1 MAPHL
6 LNLDGLDLAVNR
18 HRIAAYAGEIMPA
31 DQSRLESFG
40 PLVLAGILRNHRMP
54 PDDEAL
60 SSAVAVQWRDLLRA
74 AFKFPAMLPPLG
86 YGAGLHFDPAADTL
100 EFFCGF
106 VWRSTVRVPEGLQ
119 CVAIPGITCSVFRHT
134 GPLSRLR
141 HTLDA
146 IFGTA
151 LPLAG
156 LHRFDLAGDVPS
168 FILRSRPGFN
178 PLTGFGGVDVLV
190 PVREPALP

>member
-1 MAPHL
+1 
-6 LNLDGLDLAVNR
+6 
-18 HRIAAYAGEIMPA
+18 MPA

-40 PLVLAGILRNHRMP
+40 PRVLAGILRHHRMLS
-54 PDDEAL
+54 DDEAL
-60 SSAVAVQWRDLLRA
+60 SSAVASQWRDLLRV
-74 AFKFPAMLPPLG
+74 AFKFAALLPPLG
-86 YGAGLHFDPAADTL
+86 YGAGLHFEPSADTL

-106 VWRSTVRVPEGLQ
+106 TLRSTARVPEGLQ
-119 CVAIPGITCSVFRHT
+119 CVAIPEITCFVFRHC

-156 LHRFDLAGDVPS
+156 CERLDPAGDVPS
-168 FILRSRPGFN
+168 FILRSRPSFN

-190 PVREPALP
+190 PVKV